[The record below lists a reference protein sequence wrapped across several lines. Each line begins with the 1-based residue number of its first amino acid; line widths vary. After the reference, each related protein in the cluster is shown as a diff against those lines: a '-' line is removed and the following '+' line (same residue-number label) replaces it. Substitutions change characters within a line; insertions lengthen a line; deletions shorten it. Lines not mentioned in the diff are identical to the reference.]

1 MNEEFNENVNPETQN
16 GGVWGN
22 TEKQYGTP
30 DYGNANQQYVA
41 PDYGNAN
48 QQYGTPDY
56 GNANQQ
62 YGNPNYGN
70 TNQQYGNPNY
80 GNAGEQYGNPNYGQA
95 SQKGQGIGLGIASLV
110 LGILSILLFLTC
122 LNFILGLVAI
132 VLGIIQ
138 IVKNQK
144 KGMAI
149 TGIVTAVVS
158 FVLTIL
164 VYIGVFAY
172 IGTDDFQDLYNQY
185 YEENSNDYESTNV
198 QEMDCPFETV
208 TGLEE
213 L

>member
-1 MNEEFNENVNPETQN
+1 MPKTREGSQIKWFCEEGRVMNEDFNENVNPETQN
-16 GGVWGN
+16 GGVLGN
-22 TEKQYGTP
+22 TEKQYGKP
-30 DYGNANQQYVA
+30 D
-41 PDYGNAN
+41 
-48 QQYGTPDY
+48 
-56 GNANQQ
+56 
-62 YGNPNYGN
+62 
-70 TNQQYGNPNY
+70 Y

-185 YEENSNDYESTNV
+185 YEEYSNDYETTNV

>member
-16 GGVWGN
+16 GGVSGN

-30 DYGNANQQYVA
+30 DYGNAGEQ
-41 PDYGNAN
+41 YGNPN
-48 QQYGTPDY
+48 Y
-56 GNANQQ
+56 GNPNQQ

-70 TNQQYGNPNY
+70 ANQQYGNPNY

-149 TGIVTAVVS
+149 TGIVTAAVS

-185 YEENSNDYESTNV
+185 YEEYSNDYESTNV